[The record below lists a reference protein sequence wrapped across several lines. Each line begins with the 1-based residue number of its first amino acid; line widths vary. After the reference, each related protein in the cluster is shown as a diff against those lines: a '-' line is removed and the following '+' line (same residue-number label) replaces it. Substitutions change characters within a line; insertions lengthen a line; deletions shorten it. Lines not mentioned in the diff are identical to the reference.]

1 MISRKAHKRICRM
14 NNRLRG
20 ERQMLRLSVRAL
32 SGNPLKE
39 TERRALAKRQAFIES
54 LKGSVEERLAKTL
67 EKNMNLE
74 ERVTTLKKVPRI
86 VRWLFRAK

>member
-54 LKGSVEERLAKTL
+54 LKGTVEERLARLRGNGADAAPVAGTS
-67 EKNMNLE
+67 E
-74 ERVTTLKKVPRI
+74 EMGEAESAV
-86 VRWLFRAK
+86 